1 MWASQYPEDAEM
13 MMLFYTRTNRGTE
26 RGKIL
31 PRATQLPSRDAKLWT
46 QQAGS
51 DQRLITPPCGWL
63 IPTSIYVCLLFS
75 PSVNDPTFLPNTPC
89 YFSVSRQHFADFYT
103 VCDSSLHHL
112 PHHSILVSVPITLS
126 KVFLCEHLVM
136 GKSVSIVFELCQLL
150 MTVACPPSWISKVRA
165 SWVWPQGGPGQTF
178 FPWRN

>member
-13 MMLFYTRTNRGTE
+13 MMHFYMRTNRGTE
-26 RGKIL
+26 RREIL
-31 PRATQLPSRDAKLWT
+31 PGATQLPSRDAKVWT

-75 PSVNDPTFLPNTPC
+75 PSVNDPAFLPNTPR

-112 PHHSILVSVPITLS
+112 PLPLHSGSCPHHAIKSVLVWTACDGQVCLHRIWTLS
-126 KVFLCEHLVM
+126 TFDD
-136 GKSVSIVFELCQLL
+136 
-150 MTVACPPSWISKVRA
+150 
-165 SWVWPQGGPGQTF
+165 GGMSP
-178 FPWRN
+178 FPD